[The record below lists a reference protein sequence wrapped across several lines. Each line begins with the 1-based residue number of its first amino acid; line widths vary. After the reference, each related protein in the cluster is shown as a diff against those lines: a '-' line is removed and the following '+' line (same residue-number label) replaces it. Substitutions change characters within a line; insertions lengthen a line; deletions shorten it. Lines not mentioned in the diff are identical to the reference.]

1 MAAKKRKAAAKSK
14 EPKQTSLS
22 PDGFREPLAID
33 DVPWRKAGAGSRA
46 FKRSGRRVISIT
58 QGASIDVGAR
68 RRFSLSLPFRPAP
81 HGSEARDKQRPYM
94 SLKKSV
100 EYHSLL

>member
-46 FKRSGRRVISIT
+46 FQALRA
-58 QGASIDVGAR
+58 QGYQYHA
-68 RRFSLSLPFRPAP
+68 
-81 HGSEARDKQRPYM
+81 GSFD
-94 SLKKSV
+94 
-100 EYHSLL
+100 

>member
-1 MAAKKRKAAAKSK
+1 MAAKKRKAAEKSK

-46 FKRSGRRVISIT
+46 FQALRA
-58 QGASIDVGAR
+58 QGY
-68 RRFSLSLPFRPAP
+68 
-81 HGSEARDKQRPYM
+81 Q
-94 SLKKSV
+94 
-100 EYHSLL
+100 YHAGCFD